1 MLLQR
6 QMKKFFMD
14 LNRER
19 RNTSETSQ
27 QLSVKTPSITQIVI
41 NLSGGNQQKVYLAKW
56 MDTSPEILILDEPTR
71 GIDINTKKEIYHF
84 IRSLTDQGVSVIVI
98 SSEMDEII
106 GLCHRVIVM
115 RNGSKAVELS
125 GSEINEEEIMYYASG
140 LKGEGHAIH

>member
-1 MLLQR
+1 
-6 QMKKFFMD
+6 
-14 LNRER
+14 
-19 RNTSETSQ
+19 
-27 QLSVKTPSITQIVI
+27 
-41 NLSGGNQQKVYLAKW
+41 LSGGNQQKVYLAKW